1 MFTRIGLEAMSL
13 DDLALAATTAGVK
26 GSVAKDRA
34 GAIEKILALQ
44 TQFSG
49 SGSGSGSG
57 SAAGLPGRPELWDP
71 NDSSEKG
78 VQRAPKVKIIVHN
91 QEGVEAT
98 SFVKVQVNGVMF
110 AIPREQ
116 VVLVPQPVV
125 DDLKNAVKTEYIPG
139 DDGRGNVVLV
149 ERETRRFPFTVLE

>member
-1 MFTRIGLEAMSL
+1 MFTKEGLEAMPL
-13 DDLALAATTAGVK
+13 DDLALAATAAGVK
-26 GSVAKDRA
+26 GSAAKDRA
-34 GAIEKILALQ
+34 GVIEKIMVLQ
-44 TQFSG
+44 TQALTE
-49 SGSGSGSG
+49 
-57 SAAGLPGRPELWDP
+57 SAKELPNHPELRDP
-71 NDSSEKG
+71 DDASEKG

-98 SFVKVQVNGVMF
+98 AFVKVQVNGVMF

-116 VVLVPQPVV
+116 AVVVPQPVV
-125 DDLKNAVKTEYIPG
+125 EALRNAVKTEHIPG